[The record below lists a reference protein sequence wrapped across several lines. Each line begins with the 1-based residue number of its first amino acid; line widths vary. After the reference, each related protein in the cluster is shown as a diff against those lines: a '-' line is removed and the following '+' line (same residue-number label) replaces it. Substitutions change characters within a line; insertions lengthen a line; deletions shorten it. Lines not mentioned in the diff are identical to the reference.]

1 MQLKNITQKFNNNK
15 IAVTVTFLILVIFL
29 LVSSIFEK
37 NKGDNVMPNYSYKE
51 EENKNRVEN
60 ISDKENSGVEE
71 NADEFTNKEQGTV
84 KDSDFKEI
92 IKGEVTFSNWLKE
105 IYTKYPWY
113 GEFPISTD
121 EYTIIWDL
129 EYSKFRVII
138 KTSETSP
145 RDLKDKFIANAIES
159 IKEIVGDNFNQD
171 SYYIIYTN

>member
-71 NADEFTNKEQGTV
+71 NAG
-84 KDSDFKEI
+84 DFL
-92 IKGEVTFSNWLKE
+92 W
-105 IYTKYPWY
+105 
-113 GEFPISTD
+113 
-121 EYTIIWDL
+121 
-129 EYSKFRVII
+129 
-138 KTSETSP
+138 
-145 RDLKDKFIANAIES
+145 
-159 IKEIVGDNFNQD
+159 
-171 SYYIIYTN
+171 